1 MTSPRPRAV
10 TPSGPQAI
18 YKRRVEFAETDMA
31 GQVHFSNFFRYMEEA
46 EHAIWRK
53 AGMRIAAEGREHQWP
68 RISAQCDF
76 KSRLLVDDEFEVRTG
91 MAKVT
96 NRTIQWAHT
105 IMRGDTVIATGTV
118 TAVCVKLQPD
128 GAFQAFEIPAAILSR
143 LKAALA

>member
-1 MTSPRPRAV
+1 MAV
-10 TPSGPQAI
+10 

-53 AGMRIAAEGREHQWP
+53 AGMRIAAEGRTHQWP

-76 KSRLLVDDEFEVRTG
+76 KSRLRVDDEFEVRTE

-96 NRTIQWAHT
+96 TRTIQWAHT
-105 IMRGDTVIATGTV
+105 MMRGETLVASGSV
-118 TAVCVKLQPD
+118 TAVCVQLQAD
-128 GAFQAFEIPAAILSR
+128 GTFKAVEMPAETVRR
-143 LKAALA
+143 LQSALASVSP

>member
-1 MTSPRPRAV
+1 VAS
-10 TPSGPQAI
+10 I

-31 GQVHFSNFFRYMEEA
+31 GQVHFANFFRYMEEA

-53 AGMRIAAEGREHQWP
+53 AGMRIAAEGRTHQWP

-76 KSRLLVDDEFEVRTG
+76 KSRLRVDDEFEVRTE

-105 IMRGDTVIATGTV
+105 LMRGETLVAQGSV
-118 TAVCVKLQPD
+118 TAVCVKLQAD
-128 GAFQAFEIPAAILSR
+128 GTFMAVEIPAEILAR
-143 LKAALA
+143 LREATSKSS

>member
-1 MTSPRPRAV
+1 MADGLKSVPAMA
-10 TPSGPQAI
+10 AI

-46 EHAIWRK
+46 EHAVWRK

-76 KSRLLVDDEFEVRTG
+76 KSRLRVDDEFEVRTEI
-91 MAKVT
+91 AKVT

-105 IMRGDTVIATGTV
+105 MMRGDTLIASGSV
-118 TAVCVKLQPD
+118 TAVCVKLQAD
-128 GAFQAFEIPAAILSR
+128 GTFKAVEMPVETVRR
-143 LKAALA
+143 LQSALA

>member
-1 MTSPRPRAV
+1 
-10 TPSGPQAI
+10 
-18 YKRRVEFAETDMA
+18 MA
-31 GQVHFSNFFRYMEEA
+31 GQVHFANFFRYMEEA

-53 AGMRIAAEGREHQWP
+53 AGMRIAADGREHQWP

-76 KSRLLVDDEFEVRTG
+76 KSRLRVDDEFEVRTE

-105 IMRGDTVIATGTV
+105 MMRGETLIAQGTV

-128 GAFQAFEIPAAILSR
+128 GTFSAVEIPKPILER
-143 LKAALA
+143 LQAGLSPG